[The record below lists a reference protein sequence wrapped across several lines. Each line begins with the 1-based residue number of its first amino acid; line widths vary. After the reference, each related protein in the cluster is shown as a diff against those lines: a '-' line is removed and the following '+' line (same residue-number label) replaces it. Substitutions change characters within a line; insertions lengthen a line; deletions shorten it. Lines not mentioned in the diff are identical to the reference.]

1 MNVKLPLNSITRFKG
16 FFLLLLALTA
26 FSDHAF
32 AQRAPKAKPRKKFK
46 RDVLYY
52 PTPNETVDAMLK
64 AADIQ
69 KGDVLFDLG
78 SGDGR
83 IPIKAAADYGIR
95 AVGIE
100 IDPKLNEQARAAAKA
115 ANVAD
120 KTEFKSENFFRADLR
135 TATIVTLF
143 LSESLNLSL
152 KAKMLREL
160 PAGARIVS
168 HDFPMGSWKAD
179 KTIKVPWIPGYFR
192 TVYVWI
198 VPKKTSLKRRTSKR
212 NVRKKPANSSQPN
225 FNLPPA
231 KAKSAILQQKN

>member
-1 MNVKLPLNSITRFKG
+1 MKTKILFLL
-16 FFLLLLALTA
+16 FLLLITTA
-26 FSDHAF
+26 NHILPQSA
-32 AQRAPKAKPRKKFK
+32 AAKTDARKTKTRK
-46 RDVLYY
+46 PVRRDVLYY

-64 AADIQ
+64 AADIK

-83 IPIKAAADYGIR
+83 IPIKAAAAYGIR

-100 IDPKLNEQARAAAKA
+100 IDPELNVKARRAAKA
-115 ANVAD
+115 ANVHD
-120 KTEFKSENFFRADLR
+120 KTEFKSENFFRTDLR
-135 TATIVTLF
+135 SATIVTLF

-179 KTIKVPWIPGYFR
+179 KIVKVPWIPDYFR

-198 VPKKTSLKRRTSKR
+198 VPKKSAVKRRAANKKAR
-212 NVRKKPANSSQPN
+212 RKTGKFVS
-225 FNLPPA
+225 A
-231 KAKSAILQQKN
+231 KN